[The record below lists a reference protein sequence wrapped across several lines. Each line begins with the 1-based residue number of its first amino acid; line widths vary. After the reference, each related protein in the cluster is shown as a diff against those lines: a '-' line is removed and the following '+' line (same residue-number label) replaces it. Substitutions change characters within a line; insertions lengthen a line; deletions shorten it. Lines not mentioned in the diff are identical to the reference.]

1 MTMDRDNLR
10 LDTIIATA
18 TARQINIAVKGNA
31 VQPDRYVELTP
42 DDALRL
48 GEWLVERAKA
58 RGAAGRPIDD
68 DRIEF

>member
-42 DDALRL
+42 GDALRL

-58 RGAAGRPIDD
+58 RGAADQTIQGRKTG
-68 DRIEF
+68 F